1 MHFIINLLFK
11 FHLNDLFHLYFNIK
25 MILLINLKFID
36 LSHQVLPINFFF
48 DAMMLLEYYHN

>member
-36 LSHQVLPINFFF
+36 LSHQVLPINFFL